1 MAPTSYLPPGWPPC
15 LPSCLPA
22 PQHVD
27 RPTQSSNVPPPT
39 PPQSLIIT
47 PEFQHILRI
56 LNTNVDGTRCVQYAL
71 TAIKGVGRRFSNVV
85 CKKAEIDLYQR

>member
-1 MAPTSYLPPGWPPC
+1 MPASSSRLTPPPP
-15 LPSCLPA
+15 P
-22 PQHVD
+22 
-27 RPTQSSNVPPPT
+27 QSSPKHKI
-39 PPQSLIIT
+39 QSLIIT

-85 CKKAEIDLYQR
+85 CKKAEIDLYQRCVCVRACVCFCV